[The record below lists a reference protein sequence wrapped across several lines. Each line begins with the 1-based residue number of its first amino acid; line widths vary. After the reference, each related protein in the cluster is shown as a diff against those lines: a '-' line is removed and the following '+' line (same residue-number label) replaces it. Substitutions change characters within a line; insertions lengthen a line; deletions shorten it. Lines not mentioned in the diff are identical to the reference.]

1 MNRIFLFAVL
11 FVSFRVNAGNHIF
24 ADDSTGLEKKDGK
37 VFILHQVESKETFY
51 SISKRYKVTV
61 DELKKYNPDAAA
73 GLKIGVTLWVPSK
86 AKMPAV
92 TTATTQNTNTAK
104 TTTASSGPKTH
115 NVIAKETLFSISK
128 KYNVSIEDLK
138 KANPEI
144 ASGLKIGQ
152 VITIPGKGSK
162 ANEGDE
168 AAVAVK
174 KEERNSDNKKP
185 SDDKKGE
192 DKKAEEKKI
201 KDEEEKRAKEEKKKA
216 AELKEKEAALARENK
231 KKEEVKPGDL
241 QSIPVSTNT
250 SVVGGY
256 TKISETGIGE
266 VIENNDT
273 QKYLAFHKTA
283 PIGTIIQVVNTSNN
297 QKIFVKVIGPL
308 PATAGPNVVIQMT
321 AKAFDRL
328 TSSSSD
334 KQIKTEIS
342 YIKD

>member
-1 MNRIFLFAVL
+1 MNLMNKIFLFAVL
-11 FVSFRVNAGNHIF
+11 FVSFRVNAGNSIL

-37 VFILHQVESKETFY
+37 VFILHQVEPKETLY

-61 DELKKYNPDAAA
+61 DELKKYNPEAAA

-92 TTATTQNTNTAK
+92 TTTTAQTTTTAK

-115 NVIAKETLFSISK
+115 NVVAKETLFSISK
-128 KYNVSIEDLK
+128 KYNVTIEDLK

-144 ASGLKIGQ
+144 ASGLKTGQ

-162 ANEGDE
+162 ANEGDGG
-168 AAVAVK
+168 AVAVK
-174 KEERNSDNKKP
+174 KEEKN
-185 SDDKKGE
+185 SDDKKAE
-192 DKKAEEKKI
+192 DKRAEEKKI
-201 KDEEEKRAKEEKKKA
+201 KEDEEKRAKEEKKKA
-216 AELKEKEAALARENK
+216 AELKEKEAALAKESK

-241 QSIPVSTNT
+241 QSIPVSTNS

-266 VIENNDT
+266 LMENNDT
-273 QKYLAFHKTA
+273 QKYLALHKTA
-283 PIGTIIQVVNTSNN
+283 PVGTIIQVVNPSNN
-297 QKIFVKVIGPL
+297 QKIFVKVIGPIA
-308 PATAGPNVVIQMT
+308 PGAGPNVVIQMT

-328 TSSSSD
+328 ASSSSD